1 MAHIMDEP
9 FPDGVYDDAEAA
21 IVRYARMST
30 QMQPIDAVTYQA
42 LARHFNPA
50 QLVDIC
56 YTVGLSNMVNRF
68 HATFLT
74 DLGLVPEPHPSGMG
88 DHIPADP
95 VGRTSVPGV
104 WIAGNA
110 TDPSAQVGAAAA
122 AGAMAGAQINAELVM
137 AETAAAVAERRAR
150 AGQVESVPV

>member
-1 MAHIMDEP
+1 MTKTRKSWWPGAFGSSTARSSRCVGADRLTGVRLA
-9 FPDGVYDDAEAA
+9 DGTVVERDALVVGPRMNTRAA
-21 IVRYARMST
+21 
-30 QMQPIDAVTYQA
+30 
-42 LARHFNPA
+42 
-50 QLVDIC
+50 
-56 YTVGLSNMVNRF
+56 
-68 HATFLT
+68 FLT

-95 VGRTSVPGV
+95 VGRTTVPGV

-150 AGQVESVPV
+150 AGRIESAPV